1 MDNSVKVAII
11 TQNNI
16 LDAVGLDFDLA
27 FKTTERVLH
36 EYNNGMVLY
45 PDKVSQIFDEATQ
58 NRTNCLPATV
68 FKEGI
73 SGVKWVSVFPGNRAK
88 GLDNLSASILLSSTE
103 NGFPLA
109 FMDGTICSNMRT
121 AAVSTVAAKYLAKK
135 NSETIGFVGAGQ
147 QARFHFLS
155 IIHANP
161 SVKKCFV
168 SSRTEKSETKFIEE
182 MSALS
187 DGIEFVKCNSD
198 YEKAVRNSDIVI
210 SVISGQEPIIQA
222 DWIGKGTLYLH
233 VGGWEDAYDVP
244 LKADKIVC
252 DCWESVKHRTQT
264 ISRLYKAGRL
274 ADADIYADLNELVSK
289 EKTGRENDD
298 EFIYFDA
305 VGLSY
310 VDVALAS
317 RIYKI
322 CKDKNC
328 LSYIEMQ
335 SDNVFSILNKRQK
348 EDRL

>member
-1 MDNSVKVAII
+1 MDNSVKVAVI
-11 TQNNI
+11 TQKNI

-27 FKTTERVLH
+27 FDAAENVLR
-36 EYNNGMVLY
+36 EYNNGTVLY

-68 FKEGI
+68 FSEKI
-73 SGVKWVSVFPGNRAK
+73 SGVKWVSVFPSNASK

-103 NGFPLA
+103 NGLPLA
-109 FMDGTICSNMRT
+109 FMDGTVCSNMRT
-121 AAVSTVAAKYLAKK
+121 AAVSTVAAKYLAK
-135 NSETIGFVGAGQ
+135 NNPEAIGFVGAGQ

-155 IIHANP
+155 IINKNP

-168 SSRTEKSETKFIEE
+168 SSRTEKSEIKFIEE

-187 DGIEFVKCNSD
+187 KGVEFIKCETN
-198 YEKAVRNSDIVI
+198 YEKAVRNSDILV
-210 SVISGQEPIIQA
+210 SVISGQAPIIQA
-222 DWIGKGTLYLH
+222 DWIRPGTLYLH
-233 VGGWEDAYDVP
+233 IGGWEDDYDVP

-274 ADADIYADLNELVSK
+274 SDGDIYADLNRLVSK
-289 EKTGRENDD
+289 EKAGRENDD

-310 VDVALAS
+310 VDVALAA

-322 CKDKNC
+322 CIDKNC
-328 LSYIEMQ
+328 CSYIEMQ
-335 SDNVFSILNKRQK
+335 SDNVFSILQNR
-348 EDRL
+348 